1 MIGSIA
7 LFIHNVWITCIVA
20 GVTTTERRS
29 RNGAIYETEHE
40 SFRASFRAFLESR
53 VVPNYSRWEKD
64 GIIPREVFAEAGSHG
79 FLGMAIDEEF
89 GGGGVDDFR
98 FNAVIAEEVSRAGV
112 MSFGVNLH
120 NDICVPYFLRY
131 ADNDQRK
138 RWLPGLATGR
148 LIAAIAMTEPGT
160 GSDLAGIETTAT
172 RDGDHF
178 VVNGAKTFI
187 SNGMNADLV
196 IVAVRTD
203 KGANRHGGLSLIVV
217 ERDTPGFSRGRN
229 LEKIGMHAQ
238 DTAELFFDNA
248 RVPAANLLGELGG
261 GFGALVSNLPQE
273 RLTIAVASTAAAA
286 RAIEYASEYV
296 RERTAFGKP
305 LANYQNTRFTLAE
318 AHTRTEVLRAFV
330 LDCLREHVAGE
341 LGADRAAMAK
351 FAATETQGRVVD
363 ACLQLFGGYG
373 YMAEYPIA
381 RAYADARVQ
390 RIYGGTS
397 EIMKEIIG
405 KAMGI

>member
-1 MIGSIA
+1 
-7 LFIHNVWITCIVA
+7 
-20 GVTTTERRS
+20 VTTIEQRP
-29 RNGAIYETEHE
+29 RNGSIYETEHE
-40 SFRASFRAFLESR
+40 AFRESFRTFLESR
-53 VVPNYSRWEKD
+53 VVPSYPQWEKD
-64 GIIPREVFAEAGSHG
+64 GIIPRELFAEAGHHG
-79 FLGMAIDEEF
+79 FLGMAIGEEF

-131 ADNDQRK
+131 AVADQRK
-138 RWLPGLATGR
+138 RWLPGLASGE

-160 GSDLAGIETTAT
+160 GSDLAGIETTAV

-196 IVAVRTD
+196 IVAARTD
-203 KGANRHGGLSLIVV
+203 KNADRHGGLSLIVV

-248 RVPAANLLGELGG
+248 RVPVANLLGEPGG

-273 RLTIAVASTAAAA
+273 RLTIAVASAAAAA
-286 RAIEYASEYV
+286 RAIEYAMEYV

-305 LANYQNTRFTLAE
+305 LADFQNTRFTLAE

-330 LDCLREHVAGE
+330 LDCLREHVEGE
-341 LGADRAAMAK
+341 LTAERAAMAK